1 MLKLTFLVYA
11 PHSMLLGDFKTLADW
26 MTALIERMEGKRFVS
41 VSLRD
46 KANLKKRRGI
56 RSVVYYTIL
65 RLTSKLCLR
74 IIHFKMI
81 CVWTF
86 QSSFNWRIFTIFI
99 VIKHQSFLKL

>member
-46 KANLKKRRGI
+46 KANLKKGEEFG
-56 RSVVYYTIL
+56 
-65 RLTSKLCLR
+65 RLCITQFCG
-74 IIHFKMI
+74 
-81 CVWTF
+81 
-86 QSSFNWRIFTIFI
+86 
-99 VIKHQSFLKL
+99 